1 MATEEFRDAQFWDF
15 RSEQFVVNKET
26 GETLCVYGPSG
37 TLEGGPFNFVV
48 FEEDAFL
55 VASQGDDQEKALHL
69 LSGLWSIKLVEK
81 RREGFEGLRRS
92 AIYSNGEERWEEDA
106 RRRMDARALEL
117 TLANGS
123 KFKGEWNWRKLAAIA
138 GEQPWCLW
146 ASLPWV
152 LDSLYG
158 GFSRAAVRT
167 HRCAKNW
174 QSYLRSLHWDES
186 HVCPSE
192 LSNKRKLPQTEPEQE
207 PDEDAPSVGEC
218 CVTVP
223 ALVVVLARYCH
234 DKRMAHESQAD
245 CTCVDVMHRATNLLS
260 AIMNKATSGQE
271 MAFPADGAKVM
282 VSTSGEVQVA
292 CSQKPEENATEFR
305 QRSTACR
312 SSGG

>member
-117 TLANGS
+117 TLTNGS
-123 KFKGEWNWRKLAAIA
+123 KFKGEWYWRKLAAIA

-146 ASLPWV
+146 ASLP
-152 LDSLYG
+152 G
-158 GFSRAAVRT
+158 SR
-167 HRCAKNW
+167 
-174 QSYLRSLHWDES
+174 
-186 HVCPSE
+186 
-192 LSNKRKLPQTEPEQE
+192 LSVWR
-207 PDEDAPSVGEC
+207 
-218 CVTVP
+218 
-223 ALVVVLARYCH
+223 VLARSRQNPQVC
-234 DKRMAHESQAD
+234 EE
-245 CTCVDVMHRATNLLS
+245 L
-260 AIMNKATSGQE
+260 AIVF
-271 MAFPADGAKVM
+271 AFVALGRVSCLPVGA
-282 VSTSGEVQVA
+282 EQ
-292 CSQKPEENATEFR
+292 
-305 QRSTACR
+305 
-312 SSGG
+312 